1 MQNDVGVLSLD
12 LFNVNGSFKSINIAN
27 NSPGDF
33 LQIADNLIWDI
44 LKLLLCWEDAESGR
58 SVSGWPLVTGGCV
71 TICRIRCEVLGVPPR
86 CDGWGCYCG
95 LGCPDTD
102 IKIPPIPAQPSV
114 HHLMAESGQNI
125 GNQPPTSPIW
135 DLQVAGEQ
143 HSINGVWGG
152 RAFTRFVLML
162 GHLRFL

>member
-1 MQNDVGVLSLD
+1 MQNDVGVPSLD

-44 LKLLLCWEDAESGR
+44 LKLLLCWEDAVSGR
-58 SVSGWPLVTGGCV
+58 SVSGWSLVTGGCV

-95 LGCPDTD
+95 LRCPDTD

-114 HHLMAESGQNI
+114 HQPTIWWQSRDKTSAISHQHLQSGICRSQ
-125 GNQPPTSPIW
+125 GSSTQ
-135 DLQVAGEQ
+135 LMEC
-143 HSINGVWGG
+143 GG
-152 RAFTRFVLML
+152 ADPWLV
-162 GHLRFL
+162 